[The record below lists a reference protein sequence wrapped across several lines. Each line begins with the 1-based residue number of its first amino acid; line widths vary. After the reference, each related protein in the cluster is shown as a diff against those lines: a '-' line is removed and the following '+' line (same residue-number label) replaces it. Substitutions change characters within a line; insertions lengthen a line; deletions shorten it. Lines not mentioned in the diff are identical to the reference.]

1 MITAPASQSR
11 SGLAHAIAGS
21 LALGFIGCAR
31 EELPPPLEEVE
42 LVFWEDQNWE
52 SGGGTNR
59 LTIWADGR
67 SRVEVY
73 PGAAYL
79 YPGKELRAR
88 SGWEKVKGDAGT
100 VFVRD
105 DVFPAEMARNML
117 REAVQAGITL
127 LESEQ
132 ASYVDGGGVLVGS
145 QVGVA
150 LHQAT
155 IPTFNERLEQET
167 RFKAVGQVLGDFP
180 KHFDAYQVIE

>member
-1 MITAPASQSR
+1 MITAPAAQSH

-21 LALGFIGCAR
+21 LALGFIGCAP
-31 EELPPPLEEVE
+31 EELPPPVEEVE

-52 SGGGTNR
+52 SGGGSNR

-73 PGAAYL
+73 PGPAYL

-88 SGWEKVKGDAGT
+88 SGWEKVTGGGRT

-105 DVFPAEMARNML
+105 DVFPAETAKSML
-117 REAVQAGITL
+117 RQAVQAGITL
-127 LESEQ
+127 LKSEQ
-132 ASYVDGGGVLVGS
+132 PSYVDGGGVLVGS
-145 QVGVA
+145 KVGVA

-155 IPTFNERLEQET
+155 IPTFNERLAQET
-167 RFKAVGQVLGDFP
+167 RFKAVGQILQNFP
-180 KHFDAYQVIE
+180 KYLDAFEIIE